1 MIPPDFEIVR
11 ATTLDQ
17 TDRLALLPASR
28 DTAEPWSGEGQIKS
42 VLRLGGCNACAPV
55 RKPINVRARVAS
67 VRVRTYTRG
76 NGKEIEAT
84 RARSFLDPRDL
95 RVPVLL
101 RIPKLPINPA
111 AAG

>member
-17 TDRLALLPASR
+17 PTVWPFSLLVETRPSHGA
-28 DTAEPWSGEGQIKS
+28 GEGQIKS
-42 VLRLGGCNACAPV
+42 VLRLGGCSACAPV
-55 RKPINVRARVAS
+55 CKPINVRARVAS